1 MSKIIDEALTEYK
14 AVVKEA
20 TKVAKNNL
28 SKEMSEKFDKFLKE
42 EIKNKLVNESM
53 IEQQEDSM
61 VSDGKED
68 SMAMKAD
75 EAPISESE
83 AVVEENDTT
92 VVTES
97 DEEDINL
104 DDLKEAMEELNIDDE
119 EQIVGEHDMSLKV
132 DFDKDGI
139 EITDVTAD
147 DKEFDDIN
155 LELDDFEGEESEEE
169 IDLDL
174 GSDELP
180 SDDSEELDIDFSDE
194 EEGMED
200 GSEEEID
207 LDIEDDDTLSE
218 DDFDIEG
225 LDMEELDDFE
235 DEEEVEEGLAHTMT
249 HQNAR
254 QVGSEGNTN
263 YEKEKRLR
271 IAVREAKVLK
281 AKVAKLMNENKQL
294 TDVNKGFKTSIEKYK
309 DQLFEMVFHNAN
321 LSHVNNLFV
330 EHTTTTDEKTDIISK
345 FSNVQSIDESK
356 KLYKEMKQ
364 TLTEGKKTKKTI
376 EESVSK
382 SSTTDEAIITETVT
396 YADNGVSAIKDM
408 INRMEGRK

>member
-28 SKEMSEKFDKFLKE
+28 SKEMSDKFDKFLKE
-42 EIKNKLVNESM
+42 EIKNKLVKESM

-68 SMAMKAD
+68 SMAVKSDDVQM
-75 EAPISESE
+75 SESD
-83 AVVEENDTT
+83 AVVEENIN
-92 VVTES
+92 ES
-97 DEEDINL
+97 DDEDINL

-119 EQIVGEHDMSLKV
+119 EQIVDEHDMSLHI

-139 EITDVTAD
+139 QITDVTAD

-169 IDLDL
+169 IDLDMEDDL
-174 GSDELP
+174 SSVEGDEL
-180 SDDSEELDIDFSDE
+180 DLDFSDE
-194 EEGMED
+194 E
-200 GSEEEID
+200 GSEEESEEEEID
-207 LDIEDDDTLSE
+207 LDMEDDDTLSE

-225 LDMEELDDFE
+225 LDMDGLDDFE
-235 DEEEVEEGLAHTMT
+235 EEEEVEEGLAHTMT

-254 QVGSEGNTN
+254 QVGSEGNVN

-271 IAVREAKVLK
+271 FAVREAKVLK
-281 AKVAKLMNENKQL
+281 AKVAKMMSENKQL

-356 KLYKEMKQ
+356 KLYKVMKQ

-376 EESVSK
+376 EESISR

-396 YADNGVSAIKDM
+396 YADNGVNAIKDM